1 MERERLIPQPSP
13 PAVAGASEHDLDEA
27 RRKLEG
33 LLAAAETVL
42 DATDPLLAEE
52 YLQQSRQR
60 GGQ

>member
-1 MERERLIPQPSP
+1 MERQRQIPQPAAS
-13 PAVAGASEHDLDEA
+13 AAGGEPEHDLEAA

-33 LLAAAETVL
+33 LLAAADQVL
-42 DATDPLLAEE
+42 DATDPLVAEE